1 MAHTGAGWG
10 LADFLCL
17 LCFRHGASAARA
29 GVPRTG
35 RLVQA
40 NSVILPWLTEIGQTN
55 SRGGGQ
61 PLLNLWE
68 IR

>member
-1 MAHTGAGWG
+1 
-10 LADFLCL
+10 L

-55 SRGGGQ
+55 SRCGRE